1 MFAFDQSAVEYVP
14 VECRAAGFLDGI
26 AKVQENYNLFK
37 LISDILCMN
46 PFPTT

>member
-1 MFAFDQSAVEYVP
+1 LIRAVEWVLLNIM
-14 VECRAAGFLDGI
+14 AAGFLGRI
-26 AKVQENYNLFK
+26 EKVQENDNLLK